1 MFRKIDDFQA
11 DWQHET
17 QTTLRVLRTLT
28 DASLAQSIGEG
39 RQTLGGLAWHLAQAV
54 GAMMGAAGVSVAGP
68 GRGDAAP
75 SSAEEIAAAYE
86 RAALAVPDAVRTA
99 WSDEQLPEPISMF
112 GQQLPRGIVLSLVVK
127 HQAHHRGQMTVLM
140 RQAGLRVP
148 GCYGPSEEEM
158 KEMAAAAARPAS

>member
-1 MFRKIDDFQA
+1 MFRRIDDFLA
-11 DWQHET
+11 DWQRET
-17 QTTLRVLRTLT
+17 ETTLRVLRTLT

-54 GAMMGAAGVSVAGP
+54 GIMLGGAGVSVAGP

-75 SSAEEIAAAYE
+75 SSAGEIAAAYE
-86 RAALAVPDAVRTA
+86 RSAVAVPDAVRAA
-99 WSDEQLPEPISMF
+99 WTDEQLPEPVLMF
-112 GQQLPRGIVLSLVVK
+112 GQPLPRGIVLTLLVK

-158 KEMAAAAARPAS
+158 KEMAAAAAN

>member
-1 MFRKIDDFQA
+1 MFRRIDDFAA
-11 DWQHET
+11 DWRHET
-17 QTTLRVLRTLT
+17 ETTLRVLNSLT

-54 GAMMGAAGVSVAGP
+54 GAMSGAAGVAVEGP

-75 SSAEEIAAAYE
+75 PSAQEISAAYE
-86 RAALAVPDAVRTA
+86 RAAGALPDAVRAA
-99 WSDEQLPEPISMF
+99 WTDEMLAEPVPIF
-112 GQQLPRGIVLSLVVK
+112 GQQLPRGVILSLLIK

-158 KEMAAAAARPAS
+158 AEMVAAAAK